1 MYSQPASY
9 DIRLHTNVCK
19 CHGCICTVFRGT
31 VIGID
36 LGTTCSC
43 AAYLEEGKTY
53 APTKATPHVIEASR
67 ATPSMVA
74 FNGDDKL
81 VGEPAKEQVNPHAH
95 HMIIYRE
102 SL

>member
-1 MYSQPASY
+1 MSW
-9 DIRLHTNVCK
+9 LCVCA
-19 CHGCICTVFRGT
+19 ICRGT

-36 LGTTCSC
+36 LGTTNCC

-74 FNGDDKL
+74 FTEDDKL
-81 VGEPAKEQVNPHAH
+81 VGAPAKEQVNPHTH
-95 HMIIYRE
+95 QQRFCM
-102 SL
+102 